1 MFLTAEELA
10 KRTETGRAQMP
21 AQLFDDLGGGKPGH
35 TTMVYNGRTP
45 AERCA
50 PCLPAPVLPAAKMG
64 LTDACLL
71 AATSWFCER
80 LVLTSIGPAAEVT
93 EDILRSATHAG
104 ITALRQCS
112 GVDVAVVRPPVLET
126 TWDPEEGVSIPSG
139 CDIPFSRCVGT
150 PTTRWA

>member
-50 PCLPAPVLPAAKMG
+50 PACLPACLPP
-64 LTDACLL
+64 C
-71 AATSWFCER
+71 C
-80 LVLTSIGPAAEVT
+80 
-93 EDILRSATHAG
+93 
-104 ITALRQCS
+104 RQC
-112 GVDVAVVRPPVLET
+112 
-126 TWDPEEGVSIPSG
+126 
-139 CDIPFSRCVGT
+139 
-150 PTTRWA
+150 